1 MISFPQRL
9 AMRGTSAGR
18 ALPRHLGPRHLGPR
32 PIGPGM
38 LLIGLLAA
46 IAGGCTPTVKLA
58 TDEPITINLNVNI
71 KHEILVKV
79 ERDIDDLFAKES
91 ELF

>member
-1 MISFPQRL
+1 MISFRQRL
-9 AMRGTSAGR
+9 AMRGTM
-18 ALPRHLGPRHLGPR
+18 LGHIVFGQAWPAHTGAAHMRLGL
-32 PIGPGM
+32 
-38 LLIGLLAA
+38 LLIGLLAG